1 MIKLAF
7 PTHPI
12 IIFNLLFLATTFIM
26 PASAHEVEGS
36 LTAKA
41 GIGATDLFS
50 VSCANDPEF
59 SGGPAQ
65 QLFVNVRDND
75 KKGGLMSVVAYKATA
90 NGGISKT
97 ATDPKGGDYNPS
109 PDIVL
114 SGGEGDYLVFVN
126 HTEAFAESYML
137 QFHCQDAAKQHT
149 GTQVQ
154 PLQNE

>member
-1 MIKLAF
+1 MKKTSSFFHNFIIRLLLLASSS
-7 PTHPI
+7 I
-12 IIFNLLFLATTFIM
+12 NS
-26 PASAHEVEGS
+26 ASAHEVEGS

-41 GIGATDLFS
+41 GATDLYS

-59 SGGPAQ
+59 SAGPAQ

-75 KKGGLMSVVAYKATA
+75 KNGGLMSVVVYKATA
-90 NGGISKT
+90 TGGISKT
-97 ATDPKGGDYNPS
+97 ATDPKGGDYNQS
-109 PDIVL
+109 PDIVI

-154 PLQNE
+154 PIQNE